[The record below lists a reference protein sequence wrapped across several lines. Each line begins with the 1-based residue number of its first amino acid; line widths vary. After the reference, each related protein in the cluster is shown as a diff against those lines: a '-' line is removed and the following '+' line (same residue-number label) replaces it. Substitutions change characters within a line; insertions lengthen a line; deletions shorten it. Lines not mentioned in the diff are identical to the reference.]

1 MRISD
6 WSSDVCSSD
15 LQADAISVSLGTGA
29 DIGGVYGGYTFDLG
43 LDYDTPLSKRVRALI
58 NVGTVYASDG
68 FMNTQFGVDA
78 QGAQASGLP
87 TFQAHSGFYELSTS
101 AGINIKVNHRWGV
114 FGQLTYARLV
124 GDARDS
130 PVVRFGGNQIGRAHV

>member
-1 MRISD
+1 MIRRPPRSTRTD
-6 WSSDVCSSD
+6 TLFPYTTLFRS
-15 LQADAISVSLGTGA
+15 
-29 DIGGVYGGYTFDLG
+29 VYGGYTFDLG

-87 TFQAHSGFYELSTS
+87 PFQAHSGFYELSPS
-101 AGINIKVNHRWGV
+101 AGINIQVNHRWGV
-114 FGQLTYARLV
+114 FGDRK
-124 GDARDS
+124 S
-130 PVVRFGGNQIGRAHV
+130 VV

>member
-1 MRISD
+1 MIRRPPRSTRTD
-6 WSSDVCSSD
+6 T
-15 LQADAISVSLGTGA
+15 LFPYTTLFRSVY
-29 DIGGVYGGYTFDLG
+29 VGYTFDLG

-101 AGINIKVNHRWGV
+101 AGINIKE
-114 FGQLTYARLV
+114 
-124 GDARDS
+124 
-130 PVVRFGGNQIGRAHV
+130 IGRASCRERVCQYV